1 MNIRIGSISKIL
13 SPSYS
18 SCEKC
23 NTTWKFVESHHTD
36 YDEKN
41 GKGCFSLCEKCWSEL
56 TPKERL
62 EFYKISRALFW
73 RNNSEEEWNMI
84 VNAVLEGK

>member
-23 NTTWKFVESHHTD
+23 NTTWKFVKPHYTYYDESH
-36 YDEKN
+36 
-41 GKGCFSLCEKCWSEL
+41 GCFSLCEKCWSEL

-62 EFYKISRALFW
+62 EFYKISRVSFW
-73 RNNSEEEWNMI
+73 RNKSEEEWNMI
-84 VNAVLEGK
+84 VNAVLKGK